1 MNTLMKTSTMPTFR
15 SLLEDFWNT
24 ENLFDLSLLR
34 KDSLPA
40 VNIKENDQSFELEVA
55 APGYEKKDFKIDVQD
70 GILNICA
77 EKSEEKA
84 EEDTNYTRKEFSYSS
99 FNRSFTLPENVN
111 SEKVQAKYENG
122 LLYLTLKK
130 AEVKEAKKNLIPI
143 E

>member
-1 MNTLMKTSTMPTFR
+1 MKTSTMPTFR

-40 VNIKENDQSFELEVA
+40 VNIKENDQSFELELA

-70 GILNICA
+70 GVLNICA
-77 EKSEEKA
+77 EKSEEREK
-84 EEDTNYTRKEFSYSS
+84 EETNYTRREFSYSS

-130 AEVKEAKKNLIPI
+130 AEIKEAKKNLIPI

>member
-1 MNTLMKTSTMPTFR
+1 MNTIIKTSTMPTFR

-40 VNIKENDQSFELEVA
+40 VNIKENDQSFELELA

-70 GILNICA
+70 GVLNICA
-77 EKSEEKA
+77 EKSEEREK
-84 EEDTNYTRKEFSYSS
+84 EETNYTRREFSYSS

-130 AEVKEAKKNLIPI
+130 AEIKEAKKNLIPI